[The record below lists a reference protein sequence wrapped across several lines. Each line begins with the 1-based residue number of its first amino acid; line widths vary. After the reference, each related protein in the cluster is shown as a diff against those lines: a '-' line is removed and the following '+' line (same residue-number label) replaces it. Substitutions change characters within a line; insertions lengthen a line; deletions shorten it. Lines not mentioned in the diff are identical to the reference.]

1 MISERQSSGIGLAVL
16 KFRATHI
23 VLPAFASVLSFVA
36 FLSSYNLIYDCTRCV
51 YLILGDICSKCP
63 GHKKHTIIVVL
74 CSDMIVC
81 CDASVEGISYFEW
94 WFRGALI

>member
-1 MISERQSSGIGLAVL
+1 MIVRDVFISFWVTFVPNVL
-16 KFRATHI
+16 DT
-23 VLPAFASVLSFVA
+23 
-36 FLSSYNLIYDCTRCV
+36 
-51 YLILGDICSKCP
+51 
-63 GHKKHTIIVVL
+63 KKHTIIVVL